1 MSHPENSAAKPG
13 GTSSGLSATLG
24 PVEAFGQSI
33 ANVSPTFTPTLNLTV
48 VVAFAGFLA
57 WPSYLIATLGLFLVA
72 WSMGSLAK
80 RHPTSGSFFL
90 YIGRNFGPLAGM
102 LAGAAMIS
110 AYLFTGIAVIIGGGI
125 FLNNMIGAM
134 GLHVQVPHYLFY
146 AVFTAVLGYFAYR
159 DVKLSARLALIL
171 EALSVL
177 IITAVVVAAVVHH
190 GTLYDPKQF
199 SFSASDMGKVGP
211 AMAFAIFSFVGFE
224 SAATLAK
231 EIKDP
236 SRSVP
241 FIIRATPVVA
251 GLFFAVIAY
260 LMILASG
267 DNVKLLGSSAAPLV
281 DITKSLGVAW
291 LAAVIYAAAF
301 VAAFSCALASLNAAS
316 RLIYSMGRY
325 RFVHSSMGA
334 VHASHGT
341 PHFALGVGAV
351 LMLVV
356 CEALVP
362 ADPLN
367 AFGWTGT
374 YAAFGFVLV
383 YLGVALAGVREAVK
397 FGDNGARKTVDSV
410 LGVGGALIMAYV
422 LYGSLY
428 PAPAYPY
435 DLLPYLFAASLLVV
449 AGWYAVLKTRVP
461 QVLAGISSM
470 DLD

>member
-1 MSHPENSAAKPG
+1 MSESKSTTP
-13 GTSSGLSATLG
+13 GLSATLG

-33 ANVSPTFTPTLNLTV
+33 ANVSPTFTPTLNITV

-72 WSMGSLAK
+72 WSMGTLAR

-90 YIGRNFGPLAGM
+90 YIGRNFGPLSGM

-110 AYLFTGIAVIIGGGI
+110 AYLFTGIAVIIGAGI
-125 FLNNMIGAM
+125 FLNNMLEAM
-134 GLHVQVPHYLFY
+134 GLAVHVPHYLFY
-146 AVFTAVLGYFAYR
+146 AVFTAILGYFAYR
-159 DVKLSARLALIL
+159 DVKLSSRLALIL
-171 EALSVL
+171 EALSVV
-177 IITAVVVAAVVHH
+177 IITAVVIAAVVHH
-190 GTLYDPKQF
+190 GTLIDPQQF
-199 SFSASDMGKVGP
+199 SFNLADMSKVGP

-224 SAATLAK
+224 SAATLSK

-281 DITKSLGVAW
+281 DITRSLGVTW

-301 VAAFSCALASLNAAS
+301 LAAFSCALASLNAAS

-334 VHASHGT
+334 VHANHGT
-341 PHFALGVGAV
+341 PHFALGVGAAV
-351 LMLVV
+351 MLVV

-362 ADPLN
+362 AAPLN

-383 YLGVALAGVREAVK
+383 YLGVALAGVREAFQ
-397 FGDNGARKTVDSV
+397 FGTTGTRKAVDSV
-410 LGVGGALIMAYV
+410 LGIGGALIMAYV

-428 PAPAYPY
+428 PAPAYPFN
-435 DLLPYLFAASLLVV
+435 LLPYLFAASLLVV
-449 AGWYAVLKTRVP
+449 AGWYVVLKTRVP
-461 QVLAGISSM
+461 QVLAGISTM